1 LILAGVLPLSAA
13 PDPLDT
19 VQKAAQDWVK
29 TRTETVRLETD
40 WSSQRELLETTIR
53 ALEQRAQRAEEK
65 RDLLK
70 AQTARDREEIESVEA
85 RNKASTDGLQN
96 AEVGLEG
103 IQEKIRHLRPAL
115 PPRLSAALE
124 LPYRSLADP
133 VQTPAN
139 RMQAVFTILNRC
151 LLFNRIVTSGEE
163 ALTPEG
169 ETAPR
174 MLEVLYWGLSR
185 GYALDRK
192 AGKAWL
198 GSPGPSGW
206 KWEAHSESAPQVA
219 ALIAIYNDKAEP
231 DFVILPA
238 AIAHPATEMD
248 EK

>member
-1 LILAGVLPLSAA
+1 M
-13 PDPLDT
+13 LDT
-19 VQKAAQDWVK
+19 VQKAAGDWVK
-29 TRTETVRLETD
+29 MRAETVRLETD
-40 WSSQRELLETTIR
+40 WSLQRELLETTIH

-70 AQTARDREEIESVEA
+70 AQTARDREEIGSVEA
-85 RNKASTDGLQN
+85 RNQASTDGLQK
-96 AEVGLEG
+96 AEAGLEG
-103 IQEKIRHLRPAL
+103 IQEQIRHLRPAL

-133 VQTPAN
+133 AQTPAN
-139 RMQAVFTILNRC
+139 RTQAVFTILNRC
-151 LLFNRIVTSGEE
+151 LLFNRIVTYGEE

-169 ETAPR
+169 EPAPR

-206 KWEAHSESAPQVA
+206 KWEAHSECAPQVA
-219 ALIAIYNDKAEP
+219 TLIAIYNDKAEP

-238 AIAHPATEMD
+238 AIAHPAMETD
-248 EK
+248 AK